1 MCAVAAI
8 PVALQWIMAGATL
21 AAGVASADAARQEG
35 KMNAAVAENNQRI
48 AVAKAEESNALA
60 TREMEQA
67 SWRTRALMGQQRAAF
82 AAGNL
87 DPTTGTPADI
97 LGETAMFGEV
107 DQQNVR
113 LNAARQA
120 WGYQAE
126 GLNYGNEAN
135 MARWRGNTQS
145 TITILGA
152 LGQAG
157 QQAAG
162 AWGGGG
168 GATKFSKSGPAWTAS
183 KTGGNIKG
191 GY

>member
-8 PVALQWIMAGATL
+8 PVALQWIMAGVT
-21 AAGVASADAARQEG
+21 VASGVMAADAQRQEG
-35 KMNAAVAENNQRI
+35 KIEAAVAENNQRI
-48 AVAKAEESNALA
+48 AVAQADESNALA

-67 SWRTRALMGQQRAAF
+67 AWRTRAMMGQQRAAF
-82 AAGNL
+82 AANNV
-87 DPTTGTPADI
+87 DPTMGTPADI

-120 WGYQAE
+120 WGYQSDA
-126 GLNYGNEAN
+126 LNYGNQASF
-135 MARWRGNTQS
+135 ARWKGNTQS
-145 TITILGA
+145 KVTILGA

-168 GATKFSKSGPAWTAS
+168 GATKFSKAGPTWSAG
-183 KTGGNIKG
+183 KTGGNIKAG
-191 GY
+191 F